1 MLTVLLL
8 LALILGVIAVVYIG
22 VFRPSLNKYRKEKY
36 KWLAEQGGFL
46 KWCLVPTLGL
56 VLLLCVYWA
65 WLRNSSEDIRT
76 QTSPVL
82 GIHIGY
88 PWAFLLFGVLLYFT
102 AWLVHSILLRR
113 FNLIEIILTPV
124 VGLAGGVFLWIAA
137 TQFFPQPVFDGDAS
151 IPDNRIFRLLCVA
164 VASCTSSFSGDYIRR
179 ACQSSYG

>member
-1 MLTVLLL
+1 MLAGLIVPRLFVSFIRINLPEPTKVYVLTVLLL

-22 VFRPSLNKYRKEKY
+22 VFRPPEKVPRRKVKS
-36 KWLAEQGGFL
+36 LAEQGGFL

-88 PWAFLLFGVLLYFT
+88 PWAFLLFGVLLYFI
-102 AWLVHSILLRR
+102 AWLVQAILVRR
-113 FNLIEIILTPV
+113 FAL
-124 VGLAGGVFLWIAA
+124 
-137 TQFFPQPVFDGDAS
+137 
-151 IPDNRIFRLLCVA
+151 
-164 VASCTSSFSGDYIRR
+164 
-179 ACQSSYG
+179 